1 MVSYRQK
8 TYLITYAS
16 TFLDQISVGIICEEA
31 DYRKQNLNK
40 PRWEVLVAKEMP
52 DEEIHREH
60 FHTYWNW
67 IATKPKQPN
76 ITSEKYWDIPLPR
89 PIVSFMGKDSKGK
102 RCVVREEF
110 YDSFYND
117 DEIEQIC
124 IEEGYEKWTKI
135 TDAHPNIEP
144 VTKGTDGNVIR
155 YCVKQK
161 GTIRSDFEYNERL
174 KYLDSLVKEKT
185 KKTVTK
191 QKREPDWATM
201 KKNGWTLDQ
210 VLDFIKEEFPK
221 EMINNYYKWSS
232 GIHMVFGAS
241 KKINFEIEYDKT
253 YWVPNKYL
261 NWVKTELR
269 PFVINRNNQEWLN
282 RNRHT
287 RPKSCIWIGP
297 TQIGKTTVVRS
308 TCDNNYYQFG
318 FDGME
323 DFESNKPITIL
334 DDFAKKVT
342 AFLPGWKCWLGSQTD
357 FTINP
362 KYGRR
367 RRVEWGHPTVFL
379 NNNNVLDKTISE
391 FSDDDLDYIYN
402 NCVVVY
408 SGKRKLWQKPTDLE
422 ELASCT
428 EITVKELRTLA
439 GYENELTEP
448 PSEIDVEFIKEEK
461 KRKLFEEPIKGR
473 LIKKIR
479 RTGSGYWY

>member
-1 MVSYRQK
+1 MVRYTKKS
-8 TYLITYAS
+8 YLITYAS
-16 TFLDQISVGIICEEA
+16 TFLGQLSVGIICEEA
-31 DYRKQNLNK
+31 DFRKKDLSK

-52 DEEIHREH
+52 DDEIRREH
-60 FHTYWNW
+60 FHSYWNW
-67 IATKPKQPN
+67 IAKNPKQPN
-76 ITSEKYWDIPLPR
+76 ITSEKYWDIPLSR
-89 PIVSFMGKDSKGK
+89 PVVSFMGIEGGK

-110 YDSFYND
+110 YDSFSCD

-124 IEEGYEKWTKI
+124 IENDYEKWTLI

-144 VTKGTDGNVIR
+144 VTPKTDAKVIR
-155 YCVKQK
+155 YCVKQN
-161 GTIRSDFEYNERL
+161 GTIRSDFEYKERL
-174 KYLDSLVKEKT
+174 KFLDSLVKEKT
-185 KKTVTK
+185 MKKIK
-191 QKREPDWATM
+191 QPGREPDWKMM

-210 VLDFIKEEFPK
+210 VLSFIKEEFPS
-221 EMINNYYKWSS
+221 EMIRNYYKWSS
-232 GIHMVFGAS
+232 GIHMVFGAT
-241 KKINFEIEYDKT
+241 KKVNFEVKYEREY
-253 YWVPNKYL
+253 WLPNKYL
-261 NWVKTELR
+261 DWVKNHLR
-269 PFVINRNNQEWLN
+269 PFVKNRNNQEWQN

-287 RPKSCIWIGP
+287 RPKCLIWIGP
-297 TQIGKTTVVRS
+297 TQIAKTSVVRS

-342 AFLPGWKCWLGSQTD
+342 SFLPNWKCWLGSQTD

-362 KYGRR
+362 KFGRR

-391 FSDDDLDYIYN
+391 FSDEDLDYIMN
-402 NCVVVY
+402 NCIVIY
-408 SGKRKLWQKPTDLE
+408 SSNRKLWKKPTDLE
-422 ELASCT
+422 ELAST
-428 EITVKELRTLA
+428 TKITIKELRELA

-448 PSEIDVEFIKEEK
+448 PSEIDVDLINEEK
-461 KRKLFEEPIKGR
+461 KRKLIEEPLKGR